1 MGNFASFPGPI
12 YIRIHTWLYVQIM
25 IGLNSTLI
33 FTYTY
38 ILYIS
43 VWVYN
48 ICISSK
54 KISRGGGRF
63 LSRDQRIEAGGVG
76 NGQVNSATSLYS

>member
-1 MGNFASFPGPI
+1 M
-12 YIRIHTWLYVQIM
+12 
-25 IGLNSTLI
+25 
-33 FTYTY
+33 Y
-38 ILYIS
+38 ILHMS

-76 NGQVNSATSLYS
+76 NGQVNSATFLYSFLDFFFFFYLSSTFFSRPKS